1 MIYIFYTQ
9 TDKKI
14 NNHTFSYYY
23 KNIPSVLQNKILKYR
38 YWEDAQR
45 SLLGKA
51 LLIHGLKS
59 IGLVQYI
66 LKDLKFSKFEKPYFD
81 DSIDFNISH
90 SGEFVICAISLEGKI
105 GVDIEEI
112 KPILF
117 TELKMFFSPKECNE
131 IKRSADS
138 TISFYRYW
146 TQKEAFLKAIGM
158 GLNIP
163 INEAEI
169 FNDKIKWNNK
179 EWLLKEL
186 KLHTKYIAYLSCN
199 IPKPELVIEEINFN

>member
-1 MIYIFYTQ
+1 MMYIFYTQ

-14 NNHTFSYYY
+14 NNHTFNYYY
-23 KNIPSVLQNKILKYR
+23 KNLPEVLQSKILKYR
-38 YWEDAQR
+38 HWEDAQR

-112 KPILF
+112 KPVFF
-117 TELKMFFSPKECNE
+117 TELKVFFSPMECNKIE
-131 IKRSADS
+131 QSADS
-138 TISFYRYW
+138 TVSFYRHW
-146 TQKEAFLKAIGM
+146 TQKEAFLKAIGI

-163 INEAEI
+163 INEVEI
-169 FNDKIKWNNK
+169 FNDKINWNNN
-179 EWLLKEL
+179 EWFLQEV
-186 KLHTKYIAYLSCN
+186 KLDENYIAHLSCN
-199 IPKPELVIEEINFN
+199 IPGQKLIIEEINFN